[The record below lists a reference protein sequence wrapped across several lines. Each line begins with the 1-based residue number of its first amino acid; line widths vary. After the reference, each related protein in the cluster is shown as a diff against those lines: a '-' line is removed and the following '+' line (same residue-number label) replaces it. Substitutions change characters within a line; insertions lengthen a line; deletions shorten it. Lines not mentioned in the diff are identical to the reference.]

1 MEAPS
6 LPPDEHATSSAF
18 FRAVND
24 NIVRHNAAGHDQRQ
38 ILCECGSPDCS
49 AALETTLEEYL
60 EIRKDPTRFL
70 VAPGHMLSE
79 GQRLVGGERAVAAVQ
94 QLAAPHAAPVELRPV
109 VPIRGTAP
117 RPLVLIVDDDP
128 SMRELCTAC
137 LVDANVVVLE
147 APDGQRG
154 LEQAVALRPDLVIT
168 DISMPVLDGLRLAA
182 ALRRDSRT
190 MNIPLIF
197 LTGESARSFEE
208 RDLQLGVFA
217 HLAKPFEPGVLL
229 SLAIGMLGLFTEAE
243 AQRAVVTPIRR
254 PAALFAYPPPRPSA
268 A

>member
-6 LPPDEHATSSAF
+6 PRPEKRLTSSAF

-24 NIVRHNAAGHDQRQ
+24 NIMRLNAAGDIQRQ
-38 ILCECGSPDCS
+38 ILCECGSPDC
-49 AALETTLEEYL
+49 AKTLETTLDEYRA
-60 EIRKDPTRFL
+60 IRQDPTRFL
-70 VAPGHMLSE
+70 VAPGHELAQ
-79 GQRLVGGERAVAAVQ
+79 GQRLVAGERAVAAVQ
-94 QLAAPHAAPVELRPV
+94 QIAAPPADPVE
-109 VPIRGTAP
+109 PIRGTKP
-117 RPLVLIVDDDP
+117 RSLVLIVDDDP
-128 SMRELCTAC
+128 AMRELCVAC
-137 LVDANVVVLE
+137 LQDAGVVILE

-190 MNIPLIF
+190 VNIPLIF
-197 LTGESARSFEE
+197 LTGESATTFEA
-208 RDLQLGVFA
+208 RDLQFGLFA
-217 HLAKPFEPGVLL
+217 HLAKPFDPPVLL
-229 SLAIGMLGLFTEAE
+229 SLARGMLGLFAAAE
-243 AQRAVVTPIRR
+243 AQQAVVMPIRR